1 MRIVWKDS
9 FANEEHR
16 PVKYRGYTIESY
28 DGVTNGWITNIP
40 NDKNIY
46 KTHYCALNAIDKY
59 HGTKVGTR
67 GSSKR
72 KSYGV
77 QVIGQIK

>member
-9 FANEEHR
+9 FAKESYK
-16 PVKYRGYTIESY
+16 PIKYRGYTVSCCQDS
-28 DGVTNGWITNIP
+28 DGWVT
-40 NDKNIY
+40 DKEDDCNIY
-46 KTHYCALNAIDKY
+46 KNHYCALNAIDKY

-67 GSSKR
+67 GSNKR

-77 QVIGQIK
+77 KIIGQKK

>member
-9 FANEEHR
+9 FANEERR
-16 PVKYRGYTIESY
+16 PVKYRGYIIKSY
-28 DGVTNGWITNIP
+28 GDNNGWITDIP

-46 KTHYCALNAIDKY
+46 RTHYCALNAIDKH
-59 HGTKVGTR
+59 HGSKVGSR
-67 GSSKR
+67 GSAKR

-77 QVIGQIK
+77 QIIGKIEE